1 MKACDREKVG
11 SHGLEVTRLG
21 LGGTTFGNMYSALE
35 EQEGLDVI
43 DASYNA
49 GVRYFDTAP
58 LYGYGLSEARMGPG
72 LARYDR
78 DEIAISSKVGYML
91 KERQEGD
98 DYVELFVDAPKL
110 TSYFDY
116 SRDAVLRSIACSAL
130 AGGGAAVSV
139 RASCGGDG
147 DSRGAVGGGG

>member
-1 MKACDREKVG
+1 
-11 SHGLEVTRLG
+11 
-21 LGGTTFGNMYSALE
+21 
-35 EQEGLDVI
+35 
-43 DASYNA
+43 
-49 GVRYFDTAP
+49 
-58 LYGYGLSEARMGPG
+58 MGPG

-147 DSRGAVGGGG
+147 DFRGAVGGGN